1 MKKSKY
7 ITNIILF
14 TLLIGLLTGY
24 LFISPSTE
32 ISESERRKL
41 QQFPELSVSN
51 LMSGKFMKDFETYMT
66 DQFPL
71 RDTFRKL
78 KAKVHFDLY
87 QQSDNGGIYVKNG
100 YVSKI
105 DAEYSESSTQHFTDR
120 ITNLYNTYVK
130 DNNCKAYYSII
141 PDKNYY
147 LAGEDYPVMDYEKL
161 FSKVRS
167 DLSYMT
173 EIDIS
178 DTLSKESFY
187 FTDTHWRQEKIT
199 ATAEKIR
206 KEMGMTSSGKYTEE
220 NAGDFYG
227 VYYGQSALNLPAES
241 LNYLRNE
248 VTDRATT
255 FNYETQKE
263 APVYNKEKLT
273 VSLDKYDIFLSGP
286 CSVMDISNPLGE
298 KGKQLVIFRDSYG
311 SSLAPL
317 LMSDYEKVVLV
328 DTRYISP
335 ELVGEYVDF
344 NGSDVLFIYSTL
356 LVNSSSTIR

>member
-14 TLLIGLLTGY
+14 TLIIGILTGY
-24 LFISPSTE
+24 LFISPATE

-41 QQFPELSVSN
+41 QQFPELSVSA
-51 LMSGKFMKDFETYMT
+51 LMSGKFMKEFETYMT

-71 RDTFRKL
+71 RDAFRKL
-78 KAKVHFDLY
+78 KAKVHFDIY
-87 QQSDNGGIYVKNG
+87 NQSDNGGIYIKDG

-105 DAEYSESSTQHFTDR
+105 DSVYSESSTEHFTDR
-120 ITNLYNTYVK
+120 MDNLYNMYLK
-130 DNNCKAYYSII
+130 DSNCKVYYSII

-161 FSKVRS
+161 FSKVRN

-178 DTLSKESFY
+178 DTLSYESFY
-187 FTDTHWRQEKIT
+187 YTDTHWRQEKIT

-206 KEMGMTSSGKYTEE
+206 KEMGMSPLGKYTEE

-248 VTDRATT
+248 VTDKATT
-255 FNYETQKE
+255 YNYENQKE
-263 APVYNKEKLT
+263 APVYNTEKLT
-273 VSLDKYDIFLSGP
+273 DSLDKYDLFLSGP
-286 CSVMDISNPLGE
+286 VSLMDINNPSGE
-298 KGKQLVIFRDSYG
+298 KGRKLIVFRDSYG
-311 SSLAPL
+311 SSIAPL
-317 LMSDYEKVVLV
+317 LMSDYEKVVLI
-328 DTRYISP
+328 DTRYIAP
-335 ELVGEYVDF
+335 EMIGEYVDF
-344 NGSDVLFIYSTL
+344 EGSEVLFIYSTM